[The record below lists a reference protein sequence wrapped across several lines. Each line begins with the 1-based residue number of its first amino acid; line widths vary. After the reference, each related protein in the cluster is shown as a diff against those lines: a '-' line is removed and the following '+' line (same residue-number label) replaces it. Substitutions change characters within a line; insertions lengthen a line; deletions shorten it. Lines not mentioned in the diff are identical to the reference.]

1 MNPVDRIDHMTAET
15 HNDLAV
21 APQTESRKPRS
32 TRVGVVTSASRD
44 KTIKVTVSYQ
54 VRHPKYGKYIRRRTV
69 LHAHDEQNRCQNG
82 DLVEVM
88 HCRPLSKTKCW
99 RLVRVLQEAPRQKA
113 GGA

>member
-1 MNPVDRIDHMTAET
+1 MSAEMNTE
-15 HNDLAV
+15 AV
-21 APQTESRKPRS
+21 AAPGPASRK
-32 TRVGVVTSASRD
+32 TRPTRIGVVTSAARD

-69 LHAHDEQNRCQNG
+69 LHAHDEQNQCHNG

-99 RLVRVLQEAPRQKA
+99 RLVRVLQAAPLPKG